1 MTLQS
6 ATVSDF
12 ASDYQG
18 KLCVLGCFDTL
29 CASAFPV
36 VHPQCSIAV
45 RLVFQPE
52 DAGKHEFRVHCV
64 DPEGNVTMVLPP
76 KQSAVVDVVFN
87 SSFIP
92 FVSRNLVFTL
102 HNVEFKRQGLYR
114 WIVQHQGQT
123 LATIPLRVTQFDGS
137 RGATGPAG

>member
-12 ASDYQG
+12 ASDYNG

-29 CASAFPV
+29 CASTFPV

-52 DAGKHEFRVHCV
+52 DAGHHEFIVRCI
-64 DPEGNVTMVLPP
+64 DPSGANLMDPMPAPVEVSFT
-76 KQSAVVDVVFN
+76 ST
-87 SSFIP
+87 FIP
-92 FVSRNLVFTL
+92 FVSRNIIFTL
-102 HNVEFKRQGLYR
+102 QRVKFDRQGLYR
-114 WIVQHQGQT
+114 WLVDYQGKT
-123 LATIPLRVTQFDGS
+123 IATIPLRVTQFDNS
-137 RGATGPAG
+137 RGAVGPAG

>member
-12 ASDYQG
+12 ASDYNG

-29 CASAFPV
+29 CASSFPV

-52 DAGKHEFRVHCV
+52 DAGHHEFVVRCM
-64 DPEGNVTMVLPP
+64 DPNGAECMPP
-76 KQSAVVDVVFN
+76 MPGPVDVSFT

-92 FVSRNLVFTL
+92 FVSRNIIFTL
-102 HNVEFKRQGLYR
+102 QRVKFDRQGLYR
-114 WIVQHQGQT
+114 WLVEHQGKT
-123 LATIPLRVTQFDGS
+123 IATIPLRVTLFDNS
-137 RGATGPAG
+137 RGAVGPAG

>member
-12 ASDYQG
+12 ASDYNG

-29 CASAFPV
+29 CASSFPV

-52 DAGKHEFRVHCV
+52 DAGHHEFIVRCI
-64 DPEGNVTMVLPP
+64 DPSGANLMDPMPAPVEVSFT
-76 KQSAVVDVVFN
+76 ST
-87 SSFIP
+87 FIP
-92 FVSRNLVFTL
+92 FVSRNIIFTL
-102 HNVEFKRQGLYR
+102 QRVKFDRQGLYR
-114 WIVQHQGQT
+114 WLVDYQGKT
-123 LATIPLRVTQFDGS
+123 IATIPLRVTQFDNS
-137 RGATGPAG
+137 RGAVGPAG

>member
-12 ASDYQG
+12 ASDYNG

-36 VHPQCSIAV
+36 VHPQCSLAV

-52 DAGKHEFRVHCV
+52 DAGHHEFIVRCI
-64 DPEGNVTMVLPP
+64 DPTGAEHTKPMP
-76 KQSAVVDVVFN
+76 AMVDVSFT
-87 SSFIP
+87 STFIP
-92 FVSRNLVFTL
+92 FVSRNMIFTMQ
-102 HNVEFKRQGLYR
+102 HVKFERQGLYR
-114 WIVQHQGQT
+114 WLVDYKGKTI
-123 LATIPLRVTQFDGS
+123 ATIPLRVTLFDNS
-137 RGATGPAG
+137 RGAVGPAG

>member
-12 ASDYQG
+12 ASDYNG

-45 RLVFQPE
+45 RVIFQPE
-52 DAGKHEFRVHCV
+52 DAGKHEFTMLCT
-64 DPEGNVTMVLPP
+64 DPSGADCMPP
-76 KQSAVVDVVFN
+76 LSAVVDVAFP
-87 SSFIP
+87 SSFAP
-92 FVSRNLVFTL
+92 FVSRNIVFTL
-102 HNVEFKRQGLYR
+102 QRVKFERQGLYR
-114 WIVQHQGQT
+114 WHVVHQGLT
-123 LATIPLRVTQFDGS
+123 LASIPLRVTQYDGS

>member
-1 MTLQS
+1 MNLQS

-36 VHPQCSIAV
+36 VHPQCSLAV

-52 DAGKHEFRVHCV
+52 DAGKHEFTVRCI
-64 DPEGNVTMVLPP
+64 DPSGADCMPPMPAPVEVT
-76 KQSAVVDVVFN
+76 FN
-87 SSFIP
+87 STFIP
-92 FVSRNLVFTL
+92 FVSRNIVITL
-102 HNVEFKRQGLYR
+102 QRVKFERQGLYR
-114 WIVQHQGQT
+114 WTVEHQGKTIAT
-123 LATIPLRVTQFDGS
+123 LPLRVTQFDGS
-137 RGATGPAG
+137 RGAIGPAG